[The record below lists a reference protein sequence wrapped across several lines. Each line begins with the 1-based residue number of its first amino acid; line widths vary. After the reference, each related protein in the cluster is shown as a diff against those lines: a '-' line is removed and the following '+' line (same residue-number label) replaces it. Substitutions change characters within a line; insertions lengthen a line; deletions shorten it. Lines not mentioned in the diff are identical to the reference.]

1 MEYSKFNDYE
11 LLYLV
16 SDNNEEAYNLIYLK
30 YKPLIHNMAK
40 TLSNRYRS
48 AYVEYE
54 DLFQE
59 GMYGLSEAIKRFNNQ
74 TENLFYTFAYLCIK
88 REMYRLVVKMLRMK
102 NMILSSASSFNTE
115 ISNEEFLLE
124 DTLFSLNDFA
134 DINFESSEIQKY
146 ILNLKYE
153 LKEQYMPVYEL
164 KLNGFSNQDITI
176 LLDLE
181 YKVVDNY
188 LRSIKNVLRKKIL
201 KFIE

>member
-1 MEYSKFNDYE
+1 MDYSKFNDYE

-40 TLSNRYRS
+40 MLSNKYRG
-48 AYVEYE
+48 AYVEYD

-74 TENLFYTFAYLCIK
+74 TENLFYTLAYLCIK

-102 NMILSSASSFNTE
+102 NMVLSSAASFNTE
-115 ISNEEFLLE
+115 ISSEDFLLE
-124 DTLFSLNDFA
+124 DTLFSLNDLV
-134 DINFESSEIQKY
+134 DVSFESSEIQKY
-146 ILNLKYE
+146 ILNLKYD

-188 LRSIKNVLRKKIL
+188 LRSIKNALRKKIL
-201 KFIE
+201 NFIE